1 MNTDDSRSAD
11 EFAAR
16 VCRILDAEPFPAGV
30 AERLATARR
39 QAIAEAVAGR
49 PAVQRAPPRRW
60 VPVGALAATL
70 LAVVMLRQGAEVP
83 ALPLDDDVQL
93 AAVADLE
100 LLENLEFAAWMVEA
114 DVLDAS

>member
-1 MNTDDSRSAD
+1 MNADDRLAD
-11 EFAAR
+11 QLAAR
-16 VCRILDAEPFPAGV
+16 VRAVLDAQSLPTEV

-39 QAIAEAVAGR
+39 RAIAEVSGRDAGLHH
-49 PAVQRAPPRRW
+49 VPPRRW

-70 LAVVMLRQGAEVP
+70 LAVVMLRQAGEVP

-93 AAVADLE
+93 AAVENLE
-100 LLENLEFAAWMVEA
+100 LLENLEFAAWMIDA